1 VSGDSR
7 RLTDPGGT
15 LRPLIAG
22 LHAATRELAGLPFA
36 LVGGLAVL
44 VHVQGHR
51 VTEDIDH
58 AVQVTRNDVSTRLG
72 VIARAVA
79 GVDLGFTT
87 PAGAHLDVLLVRDTP
102 IRRGVGRAREAKSE
116 ALRWA
121 VTTATTWLGPDPGS
135 TSARLAEPPV
145 GAGPRP
151 THRVGLSQALSSLQP
166 R

>member
-1 VSGDSR
+1 
-7 RLTDPGGT
+7 
-15 LRPLIAG
+15 
-22 LHAATRELAGLPFA
+22 
-36 LVGGLAVL
+36 VL

-87 PAGAHLDVLLVRDTP
+87 PAGAHLDGLLVRDTP
-102 IRRGVGRAREAKSE
+102 IRRGVGRAHEAKSD

-121 VTTATTWLGPDPGS
+121 VTTAVVHELDTTLPSDLG
-135 TSARLAEPPV
+135 R
-145 GAGPRP
+145 
-151 THRVGLSQALSSLQP
+151 SS
-166 R
+166 